1 MRRKVRIF
9 STIVSLALVLA
20 VMCVGIWAA
29 SKRHVKST
37 GTLTF
42 NPTDV
47 NATVAF
53 ADAGGT
59 KQVNFGQESY
69 SFDET
74 TTAESH
80 SVTFTF
86 AEANKTTDT
95 WVFTVTV
102 TNTFAAGSDITID
115 SKLTATV
122 SAESN
127 FEVKIKVGEKDSPS
141 NRGRHAGHARG
152 LHNHGFRQRQRSRKS
167 LYRQSDF
174 FAESDADAR
183 LISQSLNR
191 AAKRKREANH
201 EYFQKRKN

>member
-29 SKRHVKST
+29 SSVTLSST
-37 GTLTF
+37 DGVLTF

-53 ADAGGT
+53 ADADGT
-59 KQVNFGQESY
+59 KTVSFGQESY
-69 SFDET
+69 SFNET
-74 TTAESH
+74 TENEDH

-86 AEANKTTDT
+86 AEANRKTDT

-102 TNTFAAGSDITID
+102 TNTFAADSNITID

-127 FEVKIKVGEKDSPS
+127 FEVEIKVGEEAAQATEVVTQGTPVVYTITVSVKDSAP
-141 NRGRHAGHARG
+141 AKA
-152 LHNHGFRQRQRSRKS
+152 FT
-167 LYRQSDF
+167 D
-174 FAESDADAR
+174 
-183 LISQSLNR
+183 SLNFSLNLTQTQ
-191 AAKRKREANH
+191 A
-201 EYFQKRKN
+201 

>member
-20 VMCVGIWAA
+20 VMCVGVWAA
-29 SKRHVKST
+29 SNVTLSST

-42 NPTDV
+42 KPTDV

-53 ADAGGT
+53 ANACGT
-59 KQVNFGQESY
+59 KQVSFGQESY

-74 TTAESH
+74 TTTESH

-127 FEVKIKVGEKDSPS
+127 FEVKIKVGEKDAQATEVVMQGTPVVYTITVSVKDSAPAKAFTD
-141 NRGRHAGHARG
+141 N
-152 LHNHGFRQRQRSRKS
+152 LTF
-167 LYRQSDF
+167 
-174 FAESDADAR
+174 
-183 LISQSLNR
+183 SLNLT
-191 AAKRKREANH
+191 
-201 EYFQKRKN
+201 QTQD

>member
-29 SKRHVKST
+29 SSVTLSST

-95 WVFTVTV
+95 RVFTVT
-102 TNTFAAGSDITID
+102 GMS
-115 SKLTATV
+115 TA
-122 SAESN
+122 
-127 FEVKIKVGEKDSPS
+127 P
-141 NRGRHAGHARG
+141 
-152 LHNHGFRQRQRSRKS
+152 
-167 LYRQSDF
+167 
-174 FAESDADAR
+174 
-183 LISQSLNR
+183 
-191 AAKRKREANH
+191 
-201 EYFQKRKN
+201 

>member
-29 SKRHVKST
+29 SSVTLSST

-47 NATVAF
+47 NATVA
-53 ADAGGT
+53 
-59 KQVNFGQESY
+59 
-69 SFDET
+69 
-74 TTAESH
+74 
-80 SVTFTF
+80 FTF

-127 FEVKIKVGEKDSPS
+127 FEVEIKVGEEAAQATEVVTQGTPVVYTITVSVKDSAP
-141 NRGRHAGHARG
+141 AKA
-152 LHNHGFRQRQRSRKS
+152 FT
-167 LYRQSDF
+167 D
-174 FAESDADAR
+174 
-183 LISQSLNR
+183 SLNFSLNLTQTQ
-191 AAKRKREANH
+191 A
-201 EYFQKRKN
+201 

>member
-29 SKRHVKST
+29 SSVTLSST

-127 FEVKIKVGEKDSPS
+127 FEVKIKVGEKDAQATEVVMQGTPVVYTITVSVKDSAPAKAFTD
-141 NRGRHAGHARG
+141 N
-152 LHNHGFRQRQRSRKS
+152 LTF
-167 LYRQSDF
+167 
-174 FAESDADAR
+174 
-183 LISQSLNR
+183 SLNLT
-191 AAKRKREANH
+191 
-201 EYFQKRKN
+201 QTQD

>member
-29 SKRHVKST
+29 SSVTLEST
-37 GTLTF
+37 IQLTF

-86 AEANKTTDT
+86 AEAN
-95 WVFTVTV
+95 
-102 TNTFAAGSDITID
+102 NTFAAGSDITID

-127 FEVKIKVGEKDSPS
+127 FEVEIKVGEEAAQATEVVTQGTPVVYTITVSVKDSAP
-141 NRGRHAGHARG
+141 AKA
-152 LHNHGFRQRQRSRKS
+152 FT
-167 LYRQSDF
+167 D
-174 FAESDADAR
+174 
-183 LISQSLNR
+183 SLNFSLNLTQTQ
-191 AAKRKREANH
+191 A
-201 EYFQKRKN
+201 

>member
-29 SKRHVKST
+29 SSVTLSST

-53 ADAGGT
+53 ADASGT
-59 KQVNFGQESY
+59 KQVSFGQSSY

-102 TNTFAAGSDITID
+102 TNTFAALQAHG
-115 SKLTATV
+115 
-122 SAESN
+122 
-127 FEVKIKVGEKDSPS
+127 
-141 NRGRHAGHARG
+141 NRVR
-152 LHNHGFRQRQRSRKS
+152 RK
-167 LYRQSDF
+167 QF
-174 FAESDADAR
+174 
-183 LISQSLNR
+183 
-191 AAKRKREANH
+191 
-201 EYFQKRKN
+201 

>member
-29 SKRHVKST
+29 SNVTLSST
-37 GTLTF
+37 GTLVF

-53 ADAGGT
+53 ANAGGT
-59 KQVNFGQESY
+59 KTVSFGQASY

-74 TTAESH
+74 TENESH
-80 SVTFTF
+80 SVAFTF

-95 WVFTVTV
+95 WIFTVTV
-102 TNTFAAGSDITID
+102 TNDFAADSNITID

-127 FEVKIKVGEKDSPS
+127 FEVEIKVGEGTAQATEVVAQGTPVVYTITVSVKDIAPAKAFTD
-141 NRGRHAGHARG
+141 N
-152 LHNHGFRQRQRSRKS
+152 LTF
-167 LYRQSDF
+167 
-174 FAESDADAR
+174 
-183 LISQSLNR
+183 SLNLTQTQ
-191 AAKRKREANH
+191 A
-201 EYFQKRKN
+201 

>member
-29 SKRHVKST
+29 SSVTLSST
-37 GTLTF
+37 DGVLTF

-53 ADAGGT
+53 ADADGT
-59 KQVNFGQESY
+59 KTVSFGQESY
-69 SFDET
+69 SFNET
-74 TTAESH
+74 TENEDH

-86 AEANKTTDT
+86 AEANRKTDT

-102 TNTFAAGSDITID
+102 TNTFAADSNITID

-122 SAESN
+122 SEQSN
-127 FEVKIKVGEKDSPS
+127 FKVEITVGEENTPAKETEVVTTSASVVYTITVSINNDAPAKAFTD
-141 NRGRHAGHARG
+141 N
-152 LHNHGFRQRQRSRKS
+152 LTFS
-167 LYRQSDF
+167 LKLTQTTAS
-174 FAESDADAR
+174 A
-183 LISQSLNR
+183 
-191 AAKRKREANH
+191 
-201 EYFQKRKN
+201 

>member
-29 SKRHVKST
+29 SSVTLSST

-95 WVFTVTV
+95 RVFTVTGMSTASTVTV

-127 FEVKIKVGEKDSPS
+127 FEVEIKVGEEAAQATEVVTQGTPVVYTITVSVKDSAP
-141 NRGRHAGHARG
+141 AKA
-152 LHNHGFRQRQRSRKS
+152 FT
-167 LYRQSDF
+167 D
-174 FAESDADAR
+174 
-183 LISQSLNR
+183 SLNFSLNLTQTQ
-191 AAKRKREANH
+191 A
-201 EYFQKRKN
+201 

>member
-29 SKRHVKST
+29 SSVTLSST

-86 AEANKTTDT
+86 TEANKTTDT

-127 FEVKIKVGEKDSPS
+127 FEVKIKVGEEAAQATEVVMQ
-141 NRGRHAGHARG
+141 GTRG

-191 AAKRKREANH
+191 AQAQTGGKP
-201 EYFQKRKN
+201 

>member
-29 SKRHVKST
+29 SSVTLSST

-69 SFDET
+69 SFDE
-74 TTAESH
+74 
-80 SVTFTF
+80 
-86 AEANKTTDT
+86 ND
-95 WVFTVTV
+95 
-102 TNTFAAGSDITID
+102 N
-115 SKLTATV
+115 
-122 SAESN
+122 
-127 FEVKIKVGEKDSPS
+127 
-141 NRGRHAGHARG
+141 
-152 LHNHGFRQRQRSRKS
+152 SRKPQRDLHVCGS
-167 LYRQSDF
+167 KQND
-174 FAESDADAR
+174 
-183 LISQSLNR
+183 
-191 AAKRKREANH
+191 
-201 EYFQKRKN
+201 

>member
-29 SKRHVKST
+29 SNVTLSST
-37 GTLTF
+37 STLTF

-47 NATVAF
+47 NAKVAF
-53 ADAGGT
+53 ANKNGT
-59 KQVNFGQESY
+59 KTVTFSEESY
-69 SFDET
+69 TFDET
-74 TTAESH
+74 TENENH

-102 TNTFAAGSDITID
+102 TNTFADGSDIKINST
-115 SKLTATV
+115 LTATV

-127 FEVKIKVGEKDSPS
+127 FEVEIKVGEETAQTTEVVTQGTPVVYTITVSVKDTAP
-141 NRGRHAGHARG
+141 AKT
-152 LHNHGFRQRQRSRKS
+152 FTDS
-167 LYRQSDF
+167 LTF
-174 FAESDADAR
+174 
-183 LISQSLNR
+183 SLNLTQ
-191 AAKRKREANH
+191 ATA
-201 EYFQKRKN
+201 

>member
-29 SKRHVKST
+29 SSVTLSSMD
-37 GTLTF
+37 GVLTF

-53 ADAGGT
+53 ADADGT
-59 KQVNFGQESY
+59 KTVSFGQESY
-69 SFDET
+69 SFNET

-86 AEANKTTDT
+86 AEANRKTDT

-102 TNTFAAGSDITID
+102 TNTFAADSNITID

-122 SAESN
+122 SEQSN
-127 FEVKIKVGEKDSPS
+127 FKVEITVGEEAAQATEVVTQGTPVVYTITVSVKDSAP
-141 NRGRHAGHARG
+141 AKA
-152 LHNHGFRQRQRSRKS
+152 FT
-167 LYRQSDF
+167 D
-174 FAESDADAR
+174 
-183 LISQSLNR
+183 SLNFSLNLTQTQ
-191 AAKRKREANH
+191 A
-201 EYFQKRKN
+201 